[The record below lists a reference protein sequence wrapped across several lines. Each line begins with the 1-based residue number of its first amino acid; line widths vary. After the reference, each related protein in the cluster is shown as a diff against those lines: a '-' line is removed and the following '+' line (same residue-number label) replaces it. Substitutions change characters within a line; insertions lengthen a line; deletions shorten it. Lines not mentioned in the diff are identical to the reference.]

1 MLVACYP
8 RANINLLE
16 LNSVGVDYKRLSRRR
31 SSLVNGDKTT
41 LPSSHTIPLSRK
53 RENGR
58 RGDLM
63 TLATAVDRKLS
74 AAA

>member
-1 MLVACYP
+1 MLFACYP
-8 RANINLLE
+8 RANISLLE
-16 LNSVGVDYKRLSRRR
+16 YKRLSRRR
-31 SSLVNGDKTT
+31 SSLVKGDKTT
-41 LPSSHTIPLSRK
+41 LPSSHTIPLSSK

-63 TLATAVDRKLS
+63 TLATTVDRKLS